1 MGFETAILG
10 AASVF
15 GSIGS
20 TVGAMSSVL
29 APIGSLFSGIT
40 AASSLLGIGGDKSS
54 AKPTMPAAPA
64 AAPRETGA
72 NVQLG
77 TNERIYRALAKR
89 KPDTTNRDILSGLGR
104 GGLSI

>member
-1 MGFETAILG
+1 
-10 AASVF
+10 
-15 GSIGS
+15 
-20 TVGAMSSVL
+20 
-29 APIGSLFSGIT
+29 
-40 AASSLLGIGGDKSS
+40 
-54 AKPTMPAAPA
+54 MPAAPA